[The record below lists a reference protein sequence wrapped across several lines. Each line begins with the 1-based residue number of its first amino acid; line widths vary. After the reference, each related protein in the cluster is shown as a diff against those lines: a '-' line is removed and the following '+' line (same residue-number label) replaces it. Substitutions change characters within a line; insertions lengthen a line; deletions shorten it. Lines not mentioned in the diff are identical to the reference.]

1 MKTWLTRN
9 FSDRYWWFSRE
20 YKGIR
25 KELKRTLWEPNKC
38 HKTEISILLT
48 DAFGNCKIKMS
59 WKQLWTIKKFFLSIY
74 EYIYTICFFVIPMFE
89 MLYLNKSK
97 RIRVTSRNQWTKPT
111 KTKLF
116 TNPIYVYFQLE
127 TITVNGVKTLG
138 IQVTVTTVE
147 SKHQI

>member
-59 WKQLWTIKKFFLSIY
+59 WNQLWTIKKFFLSIY
-74 EYIYTICFFVIPMFE
+74 EYIYIQSVFLSFQCLRCYTWINRKEFE
-89 MLYLNKSK
+89 WHQGINE
-97 RIRVTSRNQWTKPT
+97 RNQQKQSCSRIQFMSTSNSK
-111 KTKLF
+111 
-116 TNPIYVYFQLE
+116 QL
-127 TITVNGVKTLG
+127 LLMAW
-138 IQVTVTTVE
+138 
-147 SKHQI
+147 KHLEFK